1 MKGNFKRRDR
11 IRMQAKGQ
19 NREHIIIRTSVIGIV
34 ANLLL
39 AGFKAAV
46 GLSVHSIAVL
56 LDAVNNL
63 SDAMSSII
71 TIVGTRLAARLPDK
85 KHPLGHGRIEYLSAL
100 VVAGIVFYAG
110 ITSAVESVKKIIE
123 PEAADYSLTSLIILA
138 AAVLVKWL
146 LGRYVR
152 RQGERVQCGALTAS
166 GTDALFDAVISLS
179 VLISALLFLAT
190 GISLEAYVGVVI
202 SVVIIKSG
210 IGMMIETLHEILG
223 QRMDAAFTNRVKEIL
238 ASLPEVRGAYDL
250 IIYNYGPNKNL
261 ASVHLELPDTMS
273 VREVDALTRLAE
285 EKVYRET
292 GVILAGVGVYSY
304 NTSDDA
310 AARLRDDIRKRVLQ
324 HDWVVQM
331 HGFYVQEEEK
341 KIRFDVVLNFVIPP
355 QKGLDILYREMR
367 EAYPGYRFQIAPDID
382 ASVTA

>member
-1 MKGNFKRRDR
+1 
-11 IRMQAKGQ
+11 MQDKEQ
-19 NREHIIIRTSVIGIV
+19 DREHIIVRTSVIGIV
-34 ANLLL
+34 ANVLL
-39 AGFKAAV
+39 AGFKAVV
-46 GLSVHSIAVL
+46 GLSVNSIAVL

-123 PEAADYSLTSLIILA
+123 PEAADYSLTALIILA
-138 AAVLVKWL
+138 AAVLVKLL

-152 RQGERVQCGALTAS
+152 RQGERVQCGALAAS

-202 SVVIIKSG
+202 SAVIIKSG

-273 VREVDALTRLAE
+273 VREVDALTRLTE

-304 NTSDDA
+304 NTRDDA
-310 AARLRDDIRKRVLQ
+310 AARLRDDIRERVLQ
-324 HDWVVQM
+324 HDWAVQM

-355 QKGLDILYREMR
+355 QEGLDILYREMR
-367 EAYPGYRFQIAPDID
+367 EAYPGYSFQIAPDID

>member
-1 MKGNFKRRDR
+1 
-11 IRMQAKGQ
+11 MQAKGQ

-123 PEAADYSLTSLIILA
+123 PEAADYSLPALIILA

-202 SVVIIKSG
+202 SIVIIKSG

-292 GVILAGVGVYSY
+292 GGILAGVGVYSY

>member
-1 MKGNFKRRDR
+1 
-11 IRMQAKGQ
+11 MQAKGQ

-71 TIVGTRLAARLPDK
+71 TIVGTRLAARLPDR

-123 PEAADYSLTSLIILA
+123 PEAADYSLPALIILA

-202 SVVIIKSG
+202 SIVIIKSG

>member
-1 MKGNFKRRDR
+1 
-11 IRMQAKGQ
+11 MQAKGQ
-19 NREHIIIRTSVIGIV
+19 NREHIIIRTSVVGIV

-202 SVVIIKSG
+202 SIVIIKSG

>member
-1 MKGNFKRRDR
+1 
-11 IRMQAKGQ
+11 MQAKGQ

-123 PEAADYSLTSLIILA
+123 PEVADYSLTSLIILA

-202 SVVIIKSG
+202 SIVIIKSG

>member
-1 MKGNFKRRDR
+1 
-11 IRMQAKGQ
+11 MQAKGQ

-202 SVVIIKSG
+202 SIVIIKSG

-304 NTSDDA
+304 NTSDGA

>member
-1 MKGNFKRRDR
+1 
-11 IRMQAKGQ
+11 MQAKGQ

-304 NTSDDA
+304 NTRDDA

-367 EAYPGYRFQIAPDID
+367 EAYPGYCFQIAPDID

>member
-1 MKGNFKRRDR
+1 
-11 IRMQAKGQ
+11 MQAKGQ

-123 PEAADYSLTSLIILA
+123 PEAADYSLPALIILA

-202 SVVIIKSG
+202 SIVIIKSG

-310 AARLRDDIRKRVLQ
+310 AARLRDGIRKRVLQ

>member
-1 MKGNFKRRDR
+1 
-11 IRMQAKGQ
+11 MQAKGQ

-123 PEAADYSLTSLIILA
+123 PEAADYSLPALIILA

-202 SVVIIKSG
+202 SIVIIKSG

>member
-1 MKGNFKRRDR
+1 
-11 IRMQAKGQ
+11 MQDKEQ
-19 NREHIIIRTSVIGIV
+19 DREHIIVRTSVIGIV
-34 ANLLL
+34 ANVLL
-39 AGFKAAV
+39 AGFKAVV
-46 GLSVHSIAVL
+46 GLSVNSIAVL

-123 PEAADYSLTSLIILA
+123 PEAADYSLTALIILA
-138 AAVLVKWL
+138 AAVLVKLL

-152 RQGERVQCGALTAS
+152 RQGERVQCGALAAS

-202 SVVIIKSG
+202 SAVIIKSG

-223 QRMDAAFTNRVKEIL
+223 QRMDAAFTNRVKGIL

-304 NTSDDA
+304 NMRDDA
-310 AARLRDDIRKRVLQ
+310 AARLRDDIRDRVLQ
-324 HDWVVQM
+324 HDWAVQM

-355 QKGLDILYREMR
+355 QEGLDILYREMR
-367 EAYPGYRFQIAPDID
+367 EAYPGYSFQIAPDID

>member
-1 MKGNFKRRDR
+1 
-11 IRMQAKGQ
+11 MQAKGQ

>member
-1 MKGNFKRRDR
+1 
-11 IRMQAKGQ
+11 MQAKGQ

-304 NTSDDA
+304 NTRDDA

>member
-1 MKGNFKRRDR
+1 
-11 IRMQAKGQ
+11 MQAKGQ

-202 SVVIIKSG
+202 SIVIIKSG

>member
-1 MKGNFKRRDR
+1 M
-11 IRMQAKGQ
+11 
-19 NREHIIIRTSVIGIV
+19 
-34 ANLLL
+34 
-39 AGFKAAV
+39 
-46 GLSVHSIAVL
+46 
-56 LDAVNNL
+56 
-63 SDAMSSII
+63 
-71 TIVGTRLAARLPDK
+71 
-85 KHPLGHGRIEYLSAL
+85 
-100 VVAGIVFYAG
+100 
-110 ITSAVESVKKIIE
+110 ESVKKIIE
-123 PEAADYSLTSLIILA
+123 PEAADYSLPALIILA

-202 SVVIIKSG
+202 SIVIIKSG

-341 KIRFDVVLNFVIPP
+341 KIRFDVVLNFVIPRRRVWTSSIERC
-355 QKGLDILYREMR
+355 GRLI
-367 EAYPGYRFQIAPDID
+367 PDT
-382 ASVTA
+382 ASKSRRTSMLL

>member
-1 MKGNFKRRDR
+1 
-11 IRMQAKGQ
+11 MQDKEQ
-19 NREHIIIRTSVIGIV
+19 DREHIIVWTSVIGIV
-34 ANLLL
+34 ANVLL
-39 AGFKAAV
+39 AGFKAVV
-46 GLSVHSIAVL
+46 GLSVNSIAVL

-123 PEAADYSLTSLIILA
+123 PEAADYSLTALIILA
-138 AAVLVKWL
+138 AAVLVKLL

-152 RQGERVQCGALTAS
+152 RQGERVQCGALAAS

-223 QRMDAAFTNRVKEIL
+223 QRMDAAFTNRVKGIL

-304 NTSDDA
+304 NTRDDA
-310 AARLRDDIRKRVLQ
+310 AARLRDDIRERVLQ
-324 HDWVVQM
+324 HDWAVQM

-355 QKGLDILYREMR
+355 QEGLDILYREMR
-367 EAYPGYRFQIAPDID
+367 EAYPGYSFQIAPDID